1 MHAVCFGVNGHLTRM
16 MTKQTIVPKSVE
28 PFVTGGLTGVF
39 TSFALAPF
47 DLIKARSQVNRSVG
61 TNAGSF
67 LTILQHILRTRG
79 PGMLY
84 SGILA
89 QVQCSSLFYASFFG
103 SYSFLC
109 NELGKIDALSES
121 AIFFLSGGFAGQIG
135 WAVTLPLDAIKTR
148 IQVEHERPPRMRD
161 VAAQIMRSGGVW
173 GFYRGVEATL
183 IRAFPA
189 NAALFL
195 AYEWTKRILEL
206 GVYAT
211 PS

>member
-1 MHAVCFGVNGHLTRM
+1 MSD
-16 MTKQTIVPKSVE
+16 QTLIPKAVE

-61 TNAGSF
+61 TNTGNF
-67 LTILQHILRTRG
+67 LTILRHILRTSG

-103 SYSFLC
+103 SYSFFC
-109 NELGKIDALSES
+109 KELGKIDALSES
-121 AIFFLSGGFAGQIG
+121 AVFFLAGGFAGQIG

-148 IQVEHERPPRMRD
+148 IQVEHECPPRIRD
-161 VAAQIMRSGGVW
+161 VAAQIMRSGGVR

-195 AYEWTKRILEL
+195 AYEWTKRIMEL
-206 GVYAT
+206 GLYDI